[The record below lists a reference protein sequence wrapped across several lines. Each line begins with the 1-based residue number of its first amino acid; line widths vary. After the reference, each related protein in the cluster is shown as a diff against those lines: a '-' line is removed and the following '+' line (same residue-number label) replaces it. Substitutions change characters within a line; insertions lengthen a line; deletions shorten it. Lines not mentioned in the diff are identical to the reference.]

1 MPVEREL
8 LTLEARDGALHD
20 ALLHVDER
28 ALRARERRT
37 GRRTAVLHA
46 HGIMG
51 NFLVGTLRFLPA
63 PLARAGWP
71 TLVLDTRLGN
81 VGQLFGQAVF
91 EDALLDLEAGA
102 RMLRDRGFH
111 DLVLSGY
118 SSGAVLATL
127 FASNQRRYPVR
138 GLVGIGTPWSLPDAA
153 RRRSERFGSEPSYRR
168 MTGIA
173 RAAIDAGED
182 RHVVITRATGPTA
195 LPRHSE
201 VYTYRTW
208 WHSRGP
214 EAEAAVAG
222 SRIGA
227 VRAPILLV
235 QGTADDLVIPAEAEA
250 LARAAR
256 DAGNP
261 DVEVAWVEGAGHAF
275 AGSEQ
280 RVVEAVARWLARR

>member
-1 MPVEREL
+1 MPVEREI

-102 RMLRDRGFH
+102 RILRDRGFH

-138 GLVGIGTPWSLPDAA
+138 GLVGVGTPWSLPDAA

-168 MTGIA
+168 MTSIA
-173 RAAIDAGED
+173 RAAM
-182 RHVVITRATGPTA
+182 
-195 LPRHSE
+195 
-201 VYTYRTW
+201 
-208 WHSRGP
+208 
-214 EAEAAVAG
+214 
-222 SRIGA
+222 
-227 VRAPILLV
+227 
-235 QGTADDLVIPAEAEA
+235 
-250 LARAAR
+250 
-256 DAGNP
+256 
-261 DVEVAWVEGAGHAF
+261 
-275 AGSEQ
+275 
-280 RVVEAVARWLARR
+280 